1 MKVLLGIDN
10 SKFSETLAQAI
21 VTQLRCE
28 ANEILVL
35 HVLQPEMAEA
45 VPEMSAGYAPE
56 LQDEKKSAHLLVERI
71 AEKFRAAG
79 FKTETSVEIGDAE
92 VRILEVASAW
102 PADLIVIGSHKH
114 TGIRDLLLGSVS
126 GSVAHHAK
134 CSVEIVR
141 VQ

>member
-10 SKFSETLAQAI
+10 SAFSDAVVQAI
-21 VTQLRCE
+21 VVQLKFE

-35 HVLQPEMAEA
+35 HVLEPEMAEA

-56 LQDEKKSAHLLVERI
+56 LQDEKKPAHLMLERI
-71 AEKFRAAG
+71 TKKLRAAG
-79 FKTETSVEIGDAE
+79 FKTETSVGIGDPE
-92 VRILEVASAW
+92 VRILEVAAAW
-102 PADLIVIGSHKH
+102 PADLIVVGSHGH

-126 GSVAHHAK
+126 ESVARHAK
-134 CSVEIVR
+134 CSVQIVR

>member
-10 SKFSETLAQAI
+10 SAFSDAVVQAI
-21 VTQLRCE
+21 VVQLKFE

-35 HVLQPEMAEA
+35 HVLEPEMAEA

-56 LQDEKKSAHLLVERI
+56 LQDEKKPAHLMLERI
-71 AEKFRAAG
+71 AKKLRAAG
-79 FKTETSVEIGDAE
+79 FKTETSVGIGDPE
-92 VRILEVASAW
+92 VRILEVAAAW
-102 PADLIVIGSHKH
+102 PADLIVVGSHGH

-126 GSVAHHAK
+126 ESVARHAK
-134 CSVEIVR
+134 CSVQIVR

>member
-10 SKFSETLAQAI
+10 SAFSDAVVQAI
-21 VTQLRCE
+21 VAQLKFE

-35 HVLQPEMAEA
+35 HVLEPEMAEA

-56 LQDEKKSAHLLVERI
+56 LQDEKKPAHLMVERI
-71 AEKFRAAG
+71 AEKLRAAG
-79 FKTETSVEIGDAE
+79 FKAETSVEIGDPE
-92 VRILEVASAW
+92 VRILEAAAAW
-102 PADLIVIGSHKH
+102 PADLIVVGSHGH

-126 GSVAHHAK
+126 ESVARHAK
-134 CSVEIVR
+134 CSVQIVR

>member
-10 SKFSETLAQAI
+10 SAFSDAVVQAI
-21 VTQLRCE
+21 VVQLKFE

-35 HVLQPEMAEA
+35 HVLEPEMAEA

-56 LQDEKKSAHLLVERI
+56 LQDEKTPAHLMLERI
-71 AEKFRAAG
+71 AKKLRAAG
-79 FKTETSVEIGDAE
+79 FKTETSVGIGDPE
-92 VRILEVASAW
+92 VRILEVAAAW
-102 PADLIVIGSHKH
+102 PADLIVVGSHGH

-126 GSVAHHAK
+126 ESVARHAK
-134 CSVEIVR
+134 CSVQIVR